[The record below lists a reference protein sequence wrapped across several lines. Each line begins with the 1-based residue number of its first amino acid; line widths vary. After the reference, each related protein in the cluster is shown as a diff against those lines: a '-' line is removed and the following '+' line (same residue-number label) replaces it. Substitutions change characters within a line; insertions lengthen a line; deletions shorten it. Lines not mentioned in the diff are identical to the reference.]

1 MKFLFAYKTI
11 KNKVNYITKG
21 DIIQRFKDFDLQHT
35 QEKSNKDEVTNRERQ
50 ATEELRKASME
61 TFCETQNHNGTTSS
75 SEEGP
80 SKKRRRSEPETIA
93 YLRKKN
99 QSNVELQKEKLALQ
113 KAHGAK

>member
-1 MKFLFAYKTI
+1 VLEIA
-11 KNKVNYITKG
+11 

-50 ATEELRKASME
+50 AAEELRKASME
-61 TFCETQNHNGTTSS
+61 TFRETQTRNGTTSS
-75 SEEGP
+75 SEGP